1 MISIIL
7 KSFKIHKKKSV
18 LNIIQFSIAFFSL
31 MLSICMVQQVLE
43 YRRNIES
50 IMDSDTVQM
59 SVTED
64 ESDDEEDGEVI
75 GKEPPKTQ
83 KDKYSTIYD
92 EIKSDTNVSIGILD
106 NISVYDENNMVDNA
120 IMVNKDFINM
130 AKWKFQDGNIE
141 KLVNYND
148 DDVIPVIVSYSLRDK
163 YKFNEKY
170 NIEYMIDEG
179 TYNATI
185 MVVAVADKNSYI
197 FTGNAT
203 CISDTIKNKEDF
215 MIFPKIADFSDLAYE
230 NNVLIKANS
239 DLENIE
245 DRLSDEYENV
255 GKNIQFISLESQ
267 IEQYYNKQKTVIL
280 ATMIFAIIIIV
291 LSLLG
296 TIGTI
301 LSNLVLRKR
310 EFGIYYAMGLSKKHL
325 LTMILGEGMVMFF
338 ISFVISIAGSLA
350 VTFFMASEGFKI
362 TLENVAI
369 TLLVMIVCM
378 VVCELLPMRKIA
390 GQEPVELIN
399 EGAGK

>member
-31 MLSICMVQQVLE
+31 LLSICMVQQVLE

-64 ESDDEEDGEVI
+64 ESDDEEDGEVV

-163 YKFNEKY
+163 YKLNEKY
-170 NIEYMIDEG
+170 NIEYMIDED

-185 MVVAVADKNSYI
+185 MVVVVADKNSYI

-215 MIFPKIADFSDLAYE
+215 MVFPKIADFSDLAYE

-239 DLENIE
+239 DMENIE

-325 LTMILGEGMVMFF
+325 LIMTLGEGMVMFF

>member
-31 MLSICMVQQVLE
+31 LLSICMVQQVLE

-64 ESDDEEDGEVI
+64 ESDDEEDGEVV

-163 YKFNEKY
+163 YKLNEKY
-170 NIEYMIDEG
+170 NIEYMIDED
-179 TYNATI
+179 TYNVTI

-239 DLENIE
+239 NLENIE

-325 LTMILGEGMVMFF
+325 LIMTLGEGMVMFV

-350 VTFFMASEGFKI
+350 VTFFMVAEGFKI

>member
-31 MLSICMVQQVLE
+31 LLSICMVQQVLE

-64 ESDDEEDGEVI
+64 ESDDEEDGEVV

-163 YKFNEKY
+163 YKLNEKY
-170 NIEYMIDEG
+170 NIEYMIDED

-215 MIFPKIADFSDLAYE
+215 MVFPKIADFSDLAYE

-239 DLENIE
+239 DMENIE

-310 EFGIYYAMGLSKKHL
+310 EFGIHYTMGLSKKHL
-325 LTMILGEGMVMFF
+325 LIMTLGEGMVMFF

>member
-31 MLSICMVQQVLE
+31 LLSICMVQQVLE

-64 ESDDEEDGEVI
+64 ESDDEEDGEVV

-148 DDVIPVIVSYSLRDK
+148 DDVIPVIVSYSLKDK

-170 NIEYMIDEG
+170 SIEYMIDED

-215 MIFPKIADFSDLAYE
+215 MVFPKIADFSDLAYE

-239 DLENIE
+239 DMENIE

-325 LTMILGEGMVMFF
+325 LIMTLGEGMVMFF

>member
-31 MLSICMVQQVLE
+31 LLSICMVQQVLE

-64 ESDDEEDGEVI
+64 ESDDEEDGEVV

-163 YKFNEKY
+163 YKLNEKY
-170 NIEYMIDEG
+170 NIEYMIDED

-215 MIFPKIADFSDLAYE
+215 MVFPKIADFSDLAYE

-239 DLENIE
+239 DMENIE

>member
-31 MLSICMVQQVLE
+31 LLSICMVQQVLE

-64 ESDDEEDGEVI
+64 ESDDEEDGEVV

>member
-31 MLSICMVQQVLE
+31 LLSICMVQQVLE

-64 ESDDEEDGEVI
+64 ESDDEEDGEVV

-163 YKFNEKY
+163 YKLNEKY
-170 NIEYMIDEG
+170 NIEYMIDED

>member
-31 MLSICMVQQVLE
+31 LLSICMVQQVLE

-64 ESDDEEDGEVI
+64 ESDDEEDGEVV

-148 DDVIPVIVSYSLRDK
+148 DDVIPVIVSYSLRDR
-163 YKFNEKY
+163 YKLNEKY
-170 NIEYMIDEG
+170 NIEYVIDED

-185 MVVAVADKNSYI
+185 IVVAVADKNSYI

-215 MIFPKIADFSDLAYE
+215 MVFPKIADFSDLAYE

-239 DLENIE
+239 DMENIE

-325 LTMILGEGMVMFF
+325 LIMTLGEGMVMFF

>member
-31 MLSICMVQQVLE
+31 LLSICMVQQVLE

-64 ESDDEEDGEVI
+64 ESDDEEDGEVV

-163 YKFNEKY
+163 YKLNEKY
-170 NIEYMIDEG
+170 NIEYMIDED

-215 MIFPKIADFSDLAYE
+215 MVFPKIADFSDLA
-230 NNVLIKANS
+230 
-239 DLENIE
+239 
-245 DRLSDEYENV
+245 
-255 GKNIQFISLESQ
+255 
-267 IEQYYNKQKTVIL
+267 
-280 ATMIFAIIIIV
+280 
-291 LSLLG
+291 
-296 TIGTI
+296 
-301 LSNLVLRKR
+301 
-310 EFGIYYAMGLSKKHL
+310 
-325 LTMILGEGMVMFF
+325 
-338 ISFVISIAGSLA
+338 
-350 VTFFMASEGFKI
+350 
-362 TLENVAI
+362 
-369 TLLVMIVCM
+369 
-378 VVCELLPMRKIA
+378 
-390 GQEPVELIN
+390 
-399 EGAGK
+399 

>member
-31 MLSICMVQQVLE
+31 LLSICMVQQVLE

-59 SVTED
+59 LVTED
-64 ESDDEEDGEVI
+64 ESDDEEDGEVV

-163 YKFNEKY
+163 YKLNEKY
-170 NIEYMIDEG
+170 NIEYMIDED

-215 MIFPKIADFSDLAYE
+215 MVFPKIADFSDLAYE

-239 DLENIE
+239 DMENIE

-310 EFGIYYAMGLSKKHL
+310 EFGIHYAMGLSKKHL
-325 LTMILGEGMVMFF
+325 LIMTLGEGMVMFF

>member
-31 MLSICMVQQVLE
+31 LLSICMVQQVLE

-64 ESDDEEDGEVI
+64 ESDDEEDGEVV

-163 YKFNEKY
+163 YKLNEKY
-170 NIEYMIDEG
+170 NIEYMIDED

-215 MIFPKIADFSDLAYE
+215 MVFPKIADFSDLAYE

-239 DLENIE
+239 DMENIE

-325 LTMILGEGMVMFF
+325 LIMTLGEGMVMFF

>member
-64 ESDDEEDGEVI
+64 ESDDQEDGEVV

-170 NIEYMIDEG
+170 NIEYMIDED

-230 NNVLIKANS
+230 NNVLIKSNS

>member
-31 MLSICMVQQVLE
+31 LLSICMVQQVLE

-64 ESDDEEDGEVI
+64 ESDDEEDGEVV

-163 YKFNEKY
+163 YKLNEKY
-170 NIEYMIDEG
+170 NIEYMIDED

-215 MIFPKIADFSDLAYE
+215 MVFPKIADFSDLAYE

-239 DLENIE
+239 DMENIE

-390 GQEPVELIN
+390 GQEPVELVN

>member
-31 MLSICMVQQVLE
+31 LLSICMVQQVLE

-64 ESDDEEDGEVI
+64 ESDDEEDGEVV

-163 YKFNEKY
+163 YKLNEKY
-170 NIEYMIDEG
+170 NIEYMIDED

-215 MIFPKIADFSDLAYE
+215 MVFPKIADFSDLAYE

-239 DLENIE
+239 DMENLE
-245 DRLSDEYENV
+245 DRLSDEYGNV

-325 LTMILGEGMVMFF
+325 LIMTLGEGMVMFF

-399 EGAGK
+399 EGAGE

>member
-64 ESDDEEDGEVI
+64 ESD

>member
-64 ESDDEEDGEVI
+64 ESDEQEDGEVV

-170 NIEYMIDEG
+170 NIEYMIDED

-215 MIFPKIADFSDLAYE
+215 MVFPKIADFSDLAYE
-230 NNVLIKANS
+230 NNVLIKANN

>member
-31 MLSICMVQQVLE
+31 LLSICMVQQVLE

-64 ESDDEEDGEVI
+64 ESDDEEDGEVV

-148 DDVIPVIVSYSLRDK
+148 DDVIPVIVSYSLKDK

-170 NIEYMIDEG
+170 SIEYMIDED

-203 CISDTIKNKEDF
+203 CISDTIKSKEDF
-215 MIFPKIADFSDLAYE
+215 MVFPKIADFSDLAYE

-239 DLENIE
+239 DMENIE

-325 LTMILGEGMVMFF
+325 LIMTLGEGMVMFF

>member
-18 LNIIQFSIAFFSL
+18 LNIIQFSIAFYSL
-31 MLSICMVQQVLE
+31 LLSICMVQQVLE

-64 ESDDEEDGEVI
+64 ESDDEEDGEVV

-148 DDVIPVIVSYSLRDK
+148 DDVIPVIVSYSLRNK
-163 YKFNEKY
+163 YKLNEKY
-170 NIEYMIDEG
+170 NIEYMIDED

-215 MIFPKIADFSDLAYE
+215 MVFPKIADFSDLAYE

-239 DLENIE
+239 DMENIE
-245 DRLSDEYENV
+245 DRLSDEYGNV

-325 LTMILGEGMVMFF
+325 LIMTLGEGMVMFF

-399 EGAGK
+399 EGAGE

>member
-1 MISIIL
+1 
-7 KSFKIHKKKSV
+7 
-18 LNIIQFSIAFFSL
+18 
-31 MLSICMVQQVLE
+31 
-43 YRRNIES
+43 
-50 IMDSDTVQM
+50 
-59 SVTED
+59 
-64 ESDDEEDGEVI
+64 
-75 GKEPPKTQ
+75 
-83 KDKYSTIYD
+83 
-92 EIKSDTNVSIGILD
+92 
-106 NISVYDENNMVDNA
+106 
-120 IMVNKDFINM
+120 
-130 AKWKFQDGNIE
+130 
-141 KLVNYND
+141 
-148 DDVIPVIVSYSLRDK
+148 
-163 YKFNEKY
+163 
-170 NIEYMIDEG
+170 
-179 TYNATI
+179 

-215 MIFPKIADFSDLAYE
+215 MVFPKIADFSDLAYE

-239 DLENIE
+239 DMENIE

-325 LTMILGEGMVMFF
+325 LIMTLGEGMVMFF

>member
-64 ESDDEEDGEVI
+64 ESDDQEDGEVV

-170 NIEYMIDEG
+170 NIEYMIDED

-215 MIFPKIADFSDLAYE
+215 MVFPKIADFSDLAYE
-230 NNVLIKANS
+230 NNVLIKANN

>member
-64 ESDDEEDGEVI
+64 ESDDEEDGEVV

-163 YKFNEKY
+163 YKLNEKY
-170 NIEYMIDEG
+170 NIEYMIDED

-230 NNVLIKANS
+230 NNVLIKANN
-239 DLENIE
+239 DLENVE

-325 LTMILGEGMVMFF
+325 LIMTLGEGMVMFF
-338 ISFVISIAGSLA
+338 ISFVISMAGSLA

-369 TLLVMIVCM
+369 TLLVMIVCI

>member
-1 MISIIL
+1 
-7 KSFKIHKKKSV
+7 
-18 LNIIQFSIAFFSL
+18 
-31 MLSICMVQQVLE
+31 MVQQVLE

-64 ESDDEEDGEVI
+64 ESDDEEDGEVV

>member
-59 SVTED
+59 SVTQD
-64 ESDDEEDGEVI
+64 ESDDEEDGEVV

>member
-7 KSFKIHKKKSV
+7 KSFKIHKKKSI

-31 MLSICMVQQVLE
+31 MLNICMVQQVLE

-64 ESDDEEDGEVI
+64 ESDDQEDGEVV

-163 YKFNEKY
+163 YKLNEKY
-170 NIEYMIDEG
+170 NIEYMIDED

-230 NNVLIKANS
+230 NNVLIKSNS

>member
-64 ESDDEEDGEVI
+64 ESDEQEDGEVV

-170 NIEYMIDEG
+170 NIEYMIDED

-215 MIFPKIADFSDLAYE
+215 MVFPKIADFYDLAYE
-230 NNVLIKANS
+230 NNVLIKANN

>member
-64 ESDDEEDGEVI
+64 ESDDQEDGEVV

-170 NIEYMIDEG
+170 NIEYMIDED

-325 LTMILGEGMVMFF
+325 LTMTLGEGMVMFF

-350 VTFFMASEGFKI
+350 VTFSMASEGFKI

-378 VVCELLPMRKIA
+378 VVCELLPMRKIS

>member
-1 MISIIL
+1 MIRIIL

-31 MLSICMVQQVLE
+31 LLSICMVQQVLE

-64 ESDDEEDGEVI
+64 ESDDEEDGEVV